1 MGAPRRNRTKFDKPK
16 DIWNLQRINSD
27 NALKNE
33 YALKNMK
40 ELWKVQSNISRVRG
54 NVRLLLSGSAPNKA
68 MESDII
74 ASLSKYGI
82 VSNTAKLDDLLDLK
96 VNSFLERRLQSIVFR
111 KGMARSMRQARQL
124 ITHGFISV
132 NGKKASRPG
141 RMLTS
146 EEEQHVSY
154 YRQIDV
160 NVNVKPAPAPKPAA
174 QEVAEEAAQVHESSE
189 QIEEAKEEVAEERAE
204 EKEDKGE

>member
-16 DIWNLQRINSD
+16 DIWNLQRINAD
-27 NALKNE
+27 NALKDE

-40 ELWKVQSNISRVRG
+40 ELWKVQSNISRIRG
-54 NVRLLLSGSAPNKA
+54 NVRLLLSGSAPNRQ
-68 MESDII
+68 MEANII
-74 ASLSKYGI
+74 SSLSKYGI

-124 ITHGFISV
+124 IAHGFIAV

-146 EEEQHVSY
+146 EEEQHISY
-154 YRQIDV
+154 YKPIDV
-160 NVNVKPAPAPKPAA
+160 NVNVKVAPAQKVAEMTAEEPAA
-174 QEVAEEAAQVHESSE
+174 AAGAGQSEETASTEAVIE
-189 QIEEAKEEVAEERAE
+189 QGEKAGE
-204 EKEDKGE
+204 EK